1 MRSREEFMTGTKIL
15 CGGGL
20 VIGYTWLAMSITLSP
35 AAALDKVTMGITGT
49 SSDVA
54 SFIAVKK
61 GYFRDEGLDVDQST
75 TRMGVNSI
83 AALAA
88 GEYDA
93 AAGAATAP
101 FYNAVA
107 RGVGLKVVASVSSAP
122 PGYGHTILIVRK
134 AHVTSGRYAKPTD
147 IKGMKVAMPAPG
159 ASATATL
166 NAWLV
171 KIGLKYADIDP
182 VFMNYSNHVVGLAG
196 GAIDVGLTA
205 EPQASMA
212 MMAGDAVKIASDDV
226 MDPNH
231 EAGVLLFSPKFMQT
245 RPDVAVRF
253 MKAWLRGVRVYN
265 DSLKDGLI
273 AGPNADEVINIL
285 VEMTDLKDARIYRAM
300 GPQGT
305 DPDGKLNVEGL
316 RRDLDFYKSQ
326 GWIEGPASVEAVMDA
341 TFAESASKALGAYV
355 KKK

>member
-1 MRSREEFMTGTKIL
+1 MASKHARHWRATIALAGLATG
-15 CGGGL
+15 
-20 VIGYTWLAMSITLSP
+20 LALP
-35 AAALDKVTMGITGT
+35 APAFAIDKVTMGITGT

-54 SFIAVKK
+54 SFIAMKK
-61 GYFRDEGLDVDQST
+61 GYFRDEALEVDQST

-101 FYNAVA
+101 FFNSVA
-107 RGVGLKVVASVSSAP
+107 RGVGVRVVASVSSAP

-134 AHVTSGRYAKPTD
+134 AHVTSGRYKEPRD

-171 KIGLKYADIDP
+171 KIGLKYSDIEP
-182 VFMNYSNHVVGLAG
+182 VFMAYPNHVVGLAG
-196 GAIDVGLTA
+196 GAIDAGLTA

-226 MDPNH
+226 MDPDH
-231 EAGVLLFSPKFMQT
+231 EAGVLLYSPKFMKE
-245 RPDVAVRF
+245 RPEVATRF
-253 MKAWLRGVRVYN
+253 MRAWLRGVRDYN

-305 DPDGKLNVEGL
+305 DPDGRLNVAGL
-316 RRDLDFYKSQ
+316 RKDLDFYKSQ
-326 GWIEGPASVEAVMDA
+326 GWIEGQVTVEGAIDQGFAASAA
-341 TFAESASKALGAYV
+341 KSLGAYV
-355 KKK
+355 KRK

>member
-1 MRSREEFMTGTKIL
+1 MRYRRSTGRRLAGAALLQACIL
-15 CGGGL
+15 SA
-20 VIGYTWLAMSITLSP
+20 LAQCP
-35 AAALDKVTMGITGT
+35 VRALDKVTMGITGT

-61 GYFRDEGLDVDQST
+61 RYFRDEGLDVDQST

-107 RGVGLKVVASVSSAP
+107 RGVGVKVVASVSSAP

-134 AHVTSGRYAKPTD
+134 AHVASGRYAKPLD

-166 NAWLV
+166 NAWLTQ
-171 KIGLKYADIDP
+171 IGLKYSDIEP
-182 VFMNYSNHVVGLAG
+182 VFMAYPNHVVGLAG
-196 GAIDVGLTA
+196 GAIDAGLTA

-212 MMAGDAVKIASDDV
+212 MLAGDAVKIASDDV
-226 MDPNH
+226 MDPDH
-231 EAGVLLFSPKFMQT
+231 EAGVLLYSPKFMQT
-245 RPDVAVRF
+245 RPQVAVRF
-253 MKAWLRGVRVYN
+253 MKAWLRGARDYN

-285 VEMTDLKDARIYRAM
+285 VEMTELKDARIYRAM

-305 DPDGKLNVEGL
+305 DPDGRLNVEGL
-316 RRDLDFYKSQ
+316 KKDLEFYRSQ
-326 GWIEGPASVEAVMDA
+326 GWIEGAVSVEAAMDA
-341 TFAESASKALGAYV
+341 SFAARAARGLGAYV
-355 KKK
+355 KRK